1 MLILELLIIL
11 TPLAIICFGIWS
23 FITVANNVPEQADL
37 PNSELD
43 LTEHENYWREDRY

>member
-23 FITVANNVPEQADL
+23 FITVANNVPEQEDF
-37 PNSELD
+37 SELDLD